1 MQLLHHRQRLT
12 RGVGDHVRIREPVFL
27 ELAVEDLDLELERRR
42 VGSAPEDCLLLAHAC
57 RPETR
62 VTKPGEMVSAEHV
75 AELILITKLLIP
87 IGVEEKMRRTL
98 PRPPRLLE
106 VVIEITID
114 PDERRPD
121 TGAHGSELIR
131 GKRTGGIWQGRRRA
145 PRPPLDSARR
155 QKFWR
160 QLRSR
165 GVLRHRRA
173 GRSARAHHE
182 RAQASP
188 YVMQYFSSIRNG
200 ATPLVRRRCRLRQT
214 GRRPRRPRRCSRW
227 RPLASQP
234 PRPRRNWQSRPPR
247 LASPRPPASSRDTR
261 LPCHQRPLHRKPRA
275 RSSVLVRL
283 RRPPQ
288 SMPSPLRPGSTEGAR
303 RQGA

>member
-12 RGVGDHVRIREPVFL
+12 RGVGDHVRVRKPVFL

-42 VGSAPEDCLLLAHAC
+42 VDRAPEDCLLLAHAR

-62 VTKPGEMVSAEHV
+62 VTEPGEMISAEHV
-75 AELILITKLLIP
+75 AELVLITKLLIP
-87 IGVEEKMRRTL
+87 IGVKEKVRRTF

-114 PDERRPD
+114 PDERGPD
-121 TGAHGSELIR
+121 TGAHSGELIR
-131 GKRTGGIWQGRRRA
+131 GQRTRGIWEGRSRA

-182 RAQASP
+182 CAHASP
-188 YVMQYFSSIRNG
+188 YVMQYISSIRNG
-200 ATPLVRRRCRLRQT
+200 YAA
-214 GRRPRRPRRCSRW
+214 G
-227 RPLASQP
+227 AS
-234 PRPRRNWQSRPPR
+234 
-247 LASPRPPASSRDTR
+247 AVPAAPNR
-261 LPCHQRPLHRKPRA
+261 
-275 RSSVLVRL
+275 
-283 RRPPQ
+283 
-288 SMPSPLRPGSTEGAR
+288 
-303 RQGA
+303 